1 MDPQLSDFA
10 RDNLGRMIEQSKQ
23 ATYLIRQMLD
33 FSRRSVIEKS
43 PMDLVAFVEEII
55 DLLEP
60 TLSNNIELTLEIE
73 PGHDSFPIDG
83 DPAQLQRVVTNL
95 AVNARDAMPD
105 GGKLQFRL
113 SCLALEPGEPAPRP
127 EMAPGEWLTLSIS
140 DTGAGISSDVLPHIF
155 EPFFTTKEVGQGTGL
170 GLAQVYGIVKQH
182 GGDIAVTSQ
191 EGQGTTFSLY
201 LPA

>member
-1 MDPQLSDFA
+1 
-10 RDNLGRMIEQSKQ
+10 
-23 ATYLIRQMLD
+23 
-33 FSRRSVIEKS
+33 
-43 PMDLVAFVEEII
+43 
-55 DLLEP
+55 LEP